1 VASMTSGVV
10 VVTMMTPFDVVSTR
24 LYNQGTD
31 SAGRGLL
38 YRGVA
43 DCFVR
48 TFAAEGLWG
57 FYKGCGASFFRLG
70 PHTVLSLVI
79 WDELQAACRSLGW
92 TAKAKLT

>member
-1 VASMTSGVV
+1 MTSGVM

-31 SAGRGLL
+31 TTGRGLL

-48 TFAAEGLWG
+48 TFSAEGIWG
-57 FYKGCGASFFRLG
+57 FYKGAGASFFRLG

-79 WDELQAACRSLGW
+79 WNQLQIAHKRF
-92 TAKAKLT
+92 TRTNQAKL

>member
-1 VASMTSGVV
+1 MTSGVFV
-10 VVTMMTPFDVVSTR
+10 VMMMTPFDVVSTR

-31 SAGRGLL
+31 TAGRGLL
-38 YRGVA
+38 YRGVG

-48 TFAAEGLWG
+48 IFSTEGLWG

-79 WDELQAACRSLGW
+79 WNQLQAAWRSFSW
-92 TAKAKLT
+92 TADTKL